1 MNPKYYSLA
10 VVLAFAAISI
20 PLAQA
25 AESPELDTSLVGNS
39 VVDLN
44 WEDKDRLVRVYAT
57 FTNFDSNDGYFTMN
71 VVNADSGK
79 TVADSVIQVATTAT
93 GSVNFNSFVSYMVNS
108 QDICADELTYDA
120 NGEVEE
126 CMNVM
131 TGDYE
136 LQVTNRDGTVA
147 QTETFSIIDNREA

>member
-10 VVLAFAAISI
+10 VVFAFAAISI

-25 AESPELDTSLVGNS
+25 AESPQLDTNLVGNS

-44 WEDKDRLVRVYAT
+44 WEEKDRMVRVYAT
-57 FTNFDSNDGYFTMN
+57 FTNFESTDGYFTMK
-71 VVNADSGK
+71 VVNADSDE
-79 TVADSVIQVATTAT
+79 TVANSVINVATTAT
-93 GSVNFNSFVSYMVNS
+93 GSVNFNSFVQYMVNS
-108 QDICADELTYDA
+108 QDICVDEVTVDV

-126 CMNVM
+126 CYNVM

-136 LQVTNRDGTVA
+136 LQVTNRDGTVT
-147 QTETFSIIDNREA
+147 QTEAFSIIDNREA